1 MACSDE
7 YIEFLCSQLEGV
19 GVIRTRK
26 MFGDYCIYVD
36 EKPVLLACDEIT
48 YIKKH
53 ESIAEMMKD
62 AELGYPYDGAKEH
75 YILDIEHTDK
85 AKEVIKA
92 LYPYLPYPKPKNNKK
107 KKV

>member
-1 MACSDE
+1 
-7 YIEFLCSQLEGV
+7 
-19 GVIRTRK
+19 

-36 EKPVLLACDEIT
+36 ENPIILACDEIA

-53 ESIAEMMKD
+53 EAIAEMMKD

-85 AKEVIKA
+85 AKEVIRV
-92 LYPYLPYPKPKNNKK
+92 LHPYLPYPKPKTKK
-107 KKV
+107 KKA

>member
-7 YIEFLCSQLEGV
+7 YIDFLCSQLEGV
-19 GVIRTRK
+19 GAIRTRK

-36 EKPVLLACDEIT
+36 EKPVILACDEIA

-53 ESIAEMMKD
+53 EAIAEMMMD
-62 AELGYPYDGAKEH
+62 AEVGFPYDGAKEH

-85 AKEVIKA
+85 TKEVIRV
-92 LYPYLPYPKPKNNKK
+92 LLPYLHFPKPKNRK